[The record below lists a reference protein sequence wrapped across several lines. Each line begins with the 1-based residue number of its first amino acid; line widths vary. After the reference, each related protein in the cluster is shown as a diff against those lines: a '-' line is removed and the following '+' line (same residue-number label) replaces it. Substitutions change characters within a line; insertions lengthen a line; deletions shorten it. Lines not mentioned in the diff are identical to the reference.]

1 MTGRGGGDIIIPTRP
16 VTPPA
21 PDSLS
26 VPKEKLF
33 TTIRYV
39 GSGAAANVR
48 SQVRAAKDIENS
60 RGGLRRGGRQWYHVL
75 LEHIEDFASRCH
87 HDEETEPP
95 NDPTWGFRVFI
106 TSYSPAAR
114 ERLPRALANWAQAQ
128 ELWLQD
134 SIDQPE
140 YRQEVLKRFKLDI
153 VEDESLEGASD
164 DRVREEFRAWMT
176 GLGFTAR
183 EEEED
188 EMSVAFLST
197 VHNPSENI
205 CLVLDEARI
214 IMLADL
220 TFDDPKDDLDRFEGM
235 TVRAIDG
242 TWRRPAEVKVNE
254 TYRGVGDVSIIG
266 LAELF
271 KVMASPEGG
280 GHSYFGI
287 MHDLHPLNGMPEWTG
302 ELS

>member
-1 MTGRGGGDIIIPTRP
+1 MTGRGDGGIIVPIRP

-26 VPKEKLF
+26 VPKKQRF
-33 TTIRYV
+33 TAVRSV
-39 GSGAAANVR
+39 GSGVAANVR
-48 SQVRAAKDIENS
+48 SQVRATKDIEQSVNGS
-60 RGGLRRGGRQWYHVL
+60 RTRSRSWYQVL
-75 LEHIEDFASRCH
+75 LEHIEDFAWRCH
-87 HDEETEPP
+87 HDEEIEPP
-95 NDPTWGFRVFI
+95 NDPTWGFRVFV
-106 TSYSPAAR
+106 TSHSPAAR
-114 ERLPRALANWAQAQ
+114 EKLPQALANWTQAQ
-128 ELWLQD
+128 ELWLQHL
-134 SIDQPE
+134 IGQPE

-188 EMSVAFLST
+188 EVSVAFLST
-197 VHNPSENI
+197 VHNPSENMS
-205 CLVLDEARI
+205 LVLDEARI

-220 TFDDPKDDLDRFEGM
+220 TFGDPKDDLDRFECM

-254 TYRGVGDVSIIG
+254 TYRGVGDVSIVG

-271 KVMASPEGG
+271 NVMASPEGG